1 MTNRTAQIKN
11 THAALLVRCFDFSP
25 PPGWL
30 QIVNKL
36 LEDIA
41 QILQDAAVP
50 DGILSIKQVK
60 EKFGCLRIYADGFPE
75 APSPSNLAIEWG
87 TETEV
92 ESPPL
97 PLYREWHFDRV
108 CSISFEER
116 IDDASVLRILAA
128 ISAAAYL
135 PAGVAQQIANYI
147 DRACDLADRS
157 CQLCGAEGSRV
168 VDNGWYMTVCSEHQ
182 DAVSREAWW
191 KERES
196 LQ

>member
-1 MTNRTAQIKN
+1 MTNRTEQIKS

-25 PPGWL
+25 PEGWL
-30 QIVNKL
+30 KIVNSL
-36 LEDIA
+36 LAEIA
-41 QILQDAAVP
+41 QILRDAEVL
-50 DGILSIKQVK
+50 DGVFSIKQVK
-60 EKFGCLRIYADGFPE
+60 EKFGCLRVYTDGYPE
-75 APSPSNLAIEWG
+75 IPTSEPSFEM
-87 TETEV
+87 EV
-92 ESPPL
+92 DSTPL
-97 PLYREWHFDRV
+97 SQNWHFERV
-108 CSISFEER
+108 CSIQFDER
-116 IDDASVLRILAA
+116 IDNASVSRILAA

-135 PAGVAQQIANYI
+135 PAAIAQQIANHI
-147 DRACDLADRS
+147 DSACDLADRS